1 VAKDPGQSLQ
11 TAALFRLGKTPKT
24 VKSSLSS
31 SDLVDFWKLNNRAN
45 SSFNLTLNNLSRGA
59 NADISLFNSKGKIIR
74 SSTQKGNKAE
84 NLANI
89 PLEAGTYYVRVKLQK
104 QSSTTRYALTMSAAP
119 SSDQVGNSFETA
131 TSLQSAKGTIQDFV
145 GNSDPNDF
153 LKFGPLVAGQI
164 NVKLE
169 GLSSD
174 ANLSL
179 YDDKRNLIFTSANP
193 GTAAESLS
201 QHLTNT
207 AGSIYYLQ
215 VNQAAGQETN
225 YSLNYSFTNDPITR
239 TTSGLGLIDLVPG
252 TGTSPIAG
260 QTVTVNYTGL
270 LTNGTKFDSSI
281 GKKPF
286 SFKIGTGQVIKGW
299 DEGISSMK
307 VGGRRQLIIPANLAY
322 GSQGIPGTI
331 PGDATLIFDVEVLG
345 IS

>member
-1 VAKDPGQSLQ
+1 MAKDPGQSLQ
-11 TAALFRLGKTPKT
+11 SAALFRLGKTQKT
-24 VKSSLSS
+24 VQDSLSS
-31 SDLVDFWKLNNRAN
+31 SDSVDFWKLNNRKN
-45 SSFNLTLNNLSRGA
+45 SSFNLTLNKLDKGA

-104 QSSTTRYALTMSAAP
+104 QSGATRYALAMSAAP
-119 SSDQVGNSFETA
+119 SSDKVGNSFDTA
-131 TSLQSAKGTIQDFV
+131 TTLQSAKGTIQDFV
-145 GNSDPNDF
+145 GNNDPNDF

-164 NVKLE
+164 KVDLT
-169 GLSSD
+169 GLSGNAD
-174 ANLSL
+174 LSL
-179 YDDKRNLIFTSANP
+179 YDDKRNLIFASANP
-193 GTAAESLS
+193 GTVAESLT

-215 VNQAAGQETN
+215 VNQTPGQETN
-225 YSLNYSFTNDPITR
+225 YTLNYSFTNDPITR
-239 TTSGLGLIDLVPG
+239 TASGLGLIDLAPG
-252 TGTSPIAG
+252 TGNSPTTG
-260 QTVTVNYTGL
+260 QTVKVNYTGL
-270 LTNGTKFDSSI
+270 LTNGTKFDTSI
-281 GKKPF
+281 GKQPF

-299 DEGISSMK
+299 DEGISTMK
-307 VGGRRQLIIPANLAY
+307 VGGRRQLIVPANLAY